1 MLIAA
6 QGPSQLLIMT
16 DWVGGGANAP
26 PPRTAHVIGTT
37 LSS

>member
-26 PPRTAHVIGTT
+26 PRTAHVIGTA